1 MPDQDNIPTRTS
13 SLNVC
18 LLTETFHPETGGGET
33 QARVLASGLAASGAA
48 VQVITRRSDKMS
60 PRRDCLGPV
69 RLWRVSPTGAGQLKK
84 WGLVITALIMLLRL
98 RRSYDAIVVCG
109 FRILGIPAV
118 IAAGLLKKP
127 CLLKADIRGELS
139 GEYFRAGLQ
148 RFGLQPSGLL
158 LRSLLKLRNC
168 LLRRAT
174 GFVAISTAVETELVE
189 CGIGEEKIS
198 RIPNSVDTDRFC
210 PVDEP
215 TRTKLRQKLGIPC
228 AGQIAIY
235 TGRLERTKGLPV
247 LLSAWKNIAS
257 RHRDVRLLL
266 VGAGGLGLH
275 NCETELRDFVAQNCL
290 DQSVSFVGGVEN
302 VHEYLQASD
311 LFVFPSE
318 REAFGISVIEAM
330 ACSLPVITT
339 TAGGLSD
346 IVTAGQTAIVVPVG
360 DVEALEAAIEGVLR
374 EEVRVRELVAAGRE
388 LAIRKYSQ
396 SQILEQYARL
406 LAKLH
411 DANGEPG
418 AAV

>member
-1 MPDQDNIPTRTS
+1 MPDQDDFSARTNRV
-13 SLNVC
+13 NVC
-18 LLTETFHPETGGGET
+18 LLTETFHPVTGGGET
-33 QARVLASGLAASGAA
+33 QARVLASGLAALGAA

-69 RLWRVSPTGAGQLKK
+69 LLWRVSPTGAGQLKK

-127 CLLKADIRGELS
+127 CLLKADNLGELS
-139 GEYFRAGLQ
+139 GEFLRGGLK

-158 LRSLLKLRNC
+158 FRSMLKLRHR

-174 GFVAISTAVETELVE
+174 GFVAISAAVEKELVE

-210 PVDEP
+210 PVDGP
-215 TRTKLRQKLGIPC
+215 TRTKLRQKLGIPLT
-228 AGQIAIY
+228 GHIAIY

-257 RHRDVRLLL
+257 RHRDARLLL

-275 NCETELRDFVAQNCL
+275 NCETELREFVAQNSL
-290 DQSVSFVGGVEN
+290 DQSVTFVGSVQN

-318 REAFGISVIEAM
+318 REAFGISVIEAL

-346 IVTAGQTAIVVPVG
+346 IVTAGQTAIVFPVG
-360 DVEALEAAIEGVLR
+360 DVEALETAIERVLR
-374 EEVRVRELVAAGRE
+374 EEARVREIAAAGRE
-388 LAIRKYSQ
+388 LVIQKYSQ
-396 SQILEQYARL
+396 SRILEQYARL
-406 LAKLH
+406 LADLH
-411 DANGEPG
+411 DSNGEPG